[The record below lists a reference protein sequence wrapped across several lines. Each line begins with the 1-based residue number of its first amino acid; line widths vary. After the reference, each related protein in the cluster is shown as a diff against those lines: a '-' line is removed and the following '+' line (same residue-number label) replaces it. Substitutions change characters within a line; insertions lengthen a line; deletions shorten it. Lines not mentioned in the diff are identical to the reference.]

1 MEAMMNSGREWDW
14 MDGKK
19 IKVEITYSE
28 PIQLATNKMGDR
40 RVVGSE
46 IDPHHSI
53 EEQISSACTGGI
65 AAMVYK
71 GLRSFK
77 VEVVDV

>member
-1 MEAMMNSGREWDW
+1 
-14 MDGKK
+14 
-19 IKVEITYSE
+19 
-28 PIQLATNKMGDR
+28 MGGR
-40 RVVGSE
+40 RVVGIE

>member
-1 MEAMMNSGREWDW
+1 ME
-14 MDGKK
+14 
-19 IKVEITYSE
+19 IKRMEVKVKITYSE
-28 PIQLATNKMGDR
+28 PIQLATNKMGGR
-40 RVVGSE
+40 RVVGIE

-53 EEQISSACTGGI
+53 EHQIQSACNGGI
-65 AAMVYK
+65 AAMVYR

>member
-14 MDGKK
+14 MDGKN

-40 RVVGSE
+40 RVVGID

-53 EEQISSACTGGI
+53 EAQISSACTGGI

>member
-1 MEAMMNSGREWDW
+1 MESMINSGREWDW
-14 MDGKK
+14 MYGSKLT
-19 IKVEITYSE
+19 VEITYSE
-28 PIQLATNKMGDR
+28 PIQLATNKMGGR
-40 RVVGSE
+40 RVVSLE
-46 IDPHHSI
+46 VDPHHSI
-53 EEQISSACTGGI
+53 EEQIHSACTGGI

>member
-1 MEAMMNSGREWDW
+1 MESMINSGREWDW
-14 MDGKK
+14 MDGSKLT
-19 IKVEITYSE
+19 VEITYSE

-40 RVVGSE
+40 RVVGIE

-53 EEQISSACTGGI
+53 EHQISSACTGGI
-65 AAMVYK
+65 AAMVHK

-77 VEVVDV
+77 VEVIDV

>member
-1 MEAMMNSGREWDW
+1 M
-14 MDGKK
+14 KVK
-19 IKVEITYSE
+19 IIYSE
-28 PIQLATNKMGDR
+28 PIQLATNKMGER
-40 RVVGSE
+40 RIVSLEV
-46 IDPHHSI
+46 DPHHSI
-53 EEQISSACTGGI
+53 EEQIHSACTGGI